1 MHISAVGLLFH
12 DSPHG
17 NKSVVLLDE
26 IGEGADALLCL
37 TNSLSCCEEH
47 GDGTTSGMWYFPNSS
62 QVLLE
67 SQASGH
73 DIYITRGPGVV
84 RLHRRG
90 GSMMP
95 AGIFRCEI
103 PDEGGMNQSIYIGV
117 YPDVLGEGN
126 KLVESLN
133 FH

>member
-1 MHISAVGLLFH
+1 MHTSAIGLLFH
-12 DSPHG
+12 DSHLE
-17 NKSVVLLDE
+17 NKSVVSLDE

-47 GDGTTSGMWYFPNSS
+47 GDGTTSGMWYFPDSS
-62 QVLLE
+62 PVPLE

-73 DIYITRGPGVV
+73 DMYISRGPGVV

-95 AGIFRCEI
+95 VGIFHCEI
-103 PDEGGMNQSIYIGV
+103 PDGGGMNQSIFIGV
-117 YPDVLGEGN
+117 YPDVQGEGI
-126 KLVESLN
+126 KLS
-133 FH
+133 H